1 MTDSLVRINTSN
13 HPTEPTLLQQFYK
26 AIEGWIS
33 PTNFVAKTY
42 GGYAVAVLDQH
53 GNPIQFQTHLTKT
66 LPPDVQKK
74 LDCMQRWI
82 RVITD
87 GWDDATGWGLWELG
101 SESLRAAA

>member
-1 MTDSLVRINTSN
+1 MTGFSLSIDTSN

-33 PTNFVAKTY
+33 PTDFVAKTY
-42 GGYAVAVLDQH
+42 GGYAVAVLNQH

-66 LPPDVQKK
+66 LPLNIQEK

-82 RVITD
+82 RVITN
-87 GWDDATGWGLWELG
+87 GWDEDAGWGLWELG
-101 SESLRAAA
+101 SESLRATA